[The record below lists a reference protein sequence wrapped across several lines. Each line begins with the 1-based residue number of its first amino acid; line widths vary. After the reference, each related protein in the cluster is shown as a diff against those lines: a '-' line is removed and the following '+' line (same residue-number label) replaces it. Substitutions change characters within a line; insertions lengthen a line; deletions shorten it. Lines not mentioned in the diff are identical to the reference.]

1 MAGRRSAFLAGFG
14 GALLAVALLGVLAAV
29 GVFGG
34 GGREAASTVTVPPAL
49 AASGGTT
56 AVGKIYDRA
65 SPGVVSIQAGAASG
79 SGFVLDRQGRIVTN
93 AHVVAGARDVQVQF
107 GEDGPSVDAEL
118 VGSDPS
124 SDVAVL
130 RVDPGD
136 VEGRLRPLPLANSDD
151 VRVGDLTV
159 AIGNPFG
166 LPGTATAGIVSALGR
181 QIDAPNGFSI
191 SGAIQTDAAI
201 NPGNSGGP
209 LLDRTGRVIGVNS
222 QIATGGA
229 GNTNVGI
236 GFAVP
241 ANTVRKVVPDLEDD
255 GRVRRAYLGVSTSGS
270 QSGSGALVGAVVPGG
285 PADDAGLQAGDVITR
300 VGGAEI
306 RRPEDIS
313 AAIADRKPG
322 EDVRIAYTRAG
333 DDRTV
338 DVHLG
343 VRPEQ
348 AP

>member
-1 MAGRRSAFLAGFG
+1 MPGRRSAFLAGFA
-14 GALLAVALLGVLAAV
+14 GALVAVGLVAVLAAV

-107 GEDGPSVDAEL
+107 GEDGPSVDADL

-124 SDVAVL
+124 SDLAVL
-130 RVDPGD
+130 RVEPGD
-136 VEGRLRPLPLANSDD
+136 VAGGLRPLRLANSDD
-151 VRVGDLTV
+151 VRVGDLAV

-191 SGAIQTDAAI
+191 PGAIQTDAAI

-209 LLDRTGRVIGVNS
+209 LLDRNGRVIGVNS

-229 GNTNVGI
+229 GNTNVGV

-255 GRVRRAYLGVSTSGS
+255 GRVRRAYLGVSTSESPTGT
-270 QSGSGALVGAVVPGG
+270 GALVREVVPGA
-285 PADDAGLQAGDVITR
+285 PTDDAGLQAGDVITR
-300 VGGAEI
+300 VGGTAI

-322 EDVRIAYTRAG
+322 DALRIAYRRGG
-333 DDRTV
+333 DDRTAEV
-338 DVHLG
+338 NLG
-343 VRPEQ
+343 LRPEQ